1 MKQFGLMANEARL
14 TGIKPFNKNR
24 GNCVRSGFPWVI
36 RLIIVFLCWSGSI
49 IAEAIPKPTGYV
61 NDYAQVIDQGSRQ
74 SIEQLCQEL
83 ESKTGAQLAIVTLSS
98 LQGEPVEDYAVKL
111 FQQWGIGKKEKSN
124 GLLLLIA
131 IQERRSRIEVGYGL
145 EPVITDGYAGE
156 VLRTL
161 RPYFRANQYG
171 PGLYAAAN
179 QLALRLAESAGVT
192 LSVKPVLRRGGRVS
206 SSPSAFHQ
214 LISGALILLALF
226 LAPYFSGGLGG
237 TFTGPPMGRRYR
249 RGGSYFGGFGGG
261 GGFGG
266 FGGGGS
272 GGFGGFG
279 GGSSGG
285 GGSSSDW

>member
-1 MKQFGLMANEARL
+1 MASLVLVSLCLSAATEADVL
-14 TGIKPFNKNR
+14 
-24 GNCVRSGFPWVI
+24 
-36 RLIIVFLCWSGSI
+36 
-49 IAEAIPKPTGYV
+49 PKPTGYV
-61 NDYAQVIDQGSRQ
+61 SDFAQVMDEGSRQ
-74 SIEQLCQEL
+74 STEQLCQEL
-83 ESKTGAQLAIVTLSS
+83 ESKTGAQLAIVTVSS

-111 FQQWGIGKKEKSN
+111 FQQWGIGKKEKAN
-124 GLLLLIA
+124 GLLVLIVV
-131 IQERRSRIEVGYGL
+131 QERRSRIEVGYGL

-179 QLALRLAESAGVT
+179 QLAVRVAESAGVT
-192 LSVKPVLRRGGRVS
+192 LSFKPVPRRGGHVPS
-206 SSPSAFHQ
+206 SSPFHQ
-214 LISGALILLALF
+214 LISAGLILLALF
-226 LAPYFSGGLGG
+226 LAPYFLGGFGG
-237 TFTGPPMGRRYR
+237 TFMGPPMGPRYR
-249 RGGSYFGGFGGG
+249 RGGYFGGFGGG